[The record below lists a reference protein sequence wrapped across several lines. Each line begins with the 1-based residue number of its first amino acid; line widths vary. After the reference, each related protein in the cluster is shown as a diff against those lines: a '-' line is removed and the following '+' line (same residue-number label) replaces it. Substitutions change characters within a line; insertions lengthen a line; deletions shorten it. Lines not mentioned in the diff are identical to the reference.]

1 MPSVIL
7 GVWPLA
13 GITSG
18 PVDPETARQT
28 IRAALDAG
36 IDTFDTAYSYGYDGQ
51 AERFLGEVLRQRLN
65 DSTGGDG
72 SSIRVI
78 GKVGQRWSADRKR
91 YTDASPKQLTA
102 DAEESLRR
110 LGIEKFDWL
119 LLHAIDPK
127 VDLRRSAEAI
137 DALRRRGL
145 ADRVGISNANREEL
159 DQFAGY
165 VNCSAIQCPLNLLQ
179 RHSLDPLIPTAAK
192 LGASVFVYWT
202 LMKGLLAGQISRDH
216 QFDVG
221 DSRPGYEIFQGEK
234 RRRAHDVIDRLAR
247 IAQEHG
253 TTVAKLSIGWAVSQ
267 PGITAAL
274 VGAKTPEQARENAT
288 AGPLSVEILNQIAAT
303 NF

>member
-18 PVDPETARQT
+18 TVEPDTARQT
-28 IRAALDAG
+28 IREAIESG
-36 IDTFDTAYSYGYDGQ
+36 IDTFDTAYSYGFDGM
-51 AERFLGEVLRQRLN
+51 AERYLGEVLAEYRNKPNSPSLQ
-65 DSTGGDG
+65 
-72 SSIRVI
+72 VI
-78 GKVGQRWSADRKR
+78 GKVGQRWTADRKR
-91 YTDASPKQLTA
+91 YTDASPNQLTA

-110 LGIEKFDWL
+110 LGLEKFDCL

-127 VDLRRSAEAI
+127 VDLKRSADAI

-145 ADRVGISNANREEL
+145 ADRIGISNANCEEL
-159 DQFAGY
+159 QQFSSY

-179 RHSLDPLIPTAAK
+179 RHSRDSIIPAAAGF
-192 LGASVFVYWT
+192 GAAVYVYWT

-234 RRRAHDVIDRLAR
+234 RRRAHDVIDRLWR
-247 IAQEHG
+247 IAQQHD

-267 PGITAAL
+267 TGVTAAL
-274 VGAKTPEQARENAT
+274 VGAKTPLQIRET
-288 AGPLSVEILNQIAAT
+288 ASTAPLSQDLLNLLAGM
-303 NF
+303 NL

>member
-1 MPSVIL
+1 MPSVIF

-18 PVDPETARQT
+18 AVEPETARQT
-28 IRAALDAG
+28 IREAIESG
-36 IDTFDTAYSYGYDGQ
+36 IDTFDTAFSYGFNGE
-51 AERFLGEVLRQRLN
+51 AERYLGEILAEYRNKPNSPSLQ
-65 DSTGGDG
+65 
-72 SSIRVI
+72 VI
-78 GKVGQRWSADRKR
+78 GKVGQRWSTDRKR
-91 YTDASPKQLTA
+91 YTDASPNQLTA

-110 LGIEKFDWL
+110 LGLEKFDCL

-127 VDLRRSAEAI
+127 VDLKRSADAI

-145 ADRVGISNANREEL
+145 ADRIGISNANREEL
-159 DQFAGY
+159 QLFSSY

-179 RHSLDPLIPTAAK
+179 RHSLDSIIPAAAG
-192 LGASVFVYWT
+192 LGAAVYVYWT

-234 RRRAHDVIDRLAR
+234 RRRAHDVIDRLWR
-247 IAQEHG
+247 IAQQHD

-267 PGITAAL
+267 PGVTAAL
-274 VGAKTPEQARENAT
+274 VGAKTPAQIRETAS
-288 AGPLSVEILNQIAAT
+288 AGPLSQELLNHLAGM
-303 NF
+303 NL